1 MLSAA
6 IGPDLNM
13 NRGNLESAGEI
24 RVAVLMTCHN
34 RREQTL
40 ACLGALRAA
49 QIEARQSCEVY
60 LLDDGSSD
68 GTAEAVANEF
78 PHVHLLRGD
87 GSLFWNR
94 GMHRAFEAAL
104 DRGYDFYLG
113 LNDDTLLYPD
123 ALQRLLA
130 CHGRITRES
139 GRSGIVAGST
149 RDAASGEL
157 TYGGQVREK
166 WWKPLT
172 FQVVSPRDCPVE
184 CDTATWNVVLIPDV
198 VARRLGNLEPSF
210 SHAMGDLDYG
220 LRAKKAGYSNWV
232 MPGFAGT
239 CSDNPLE
246 GTFLDAGIP
255 LLERLRKMAQP
266 KGLPPKSWLLFCRR
280 HAGPL
285 WMVFWA
291 WPYLRVALESLFG
304 RSGARSQPGDGRK

>member
-1 MLSAA
+1 M
-6 IGPDLNM
+6 DC
-13 NRGNLESAGEI
+13 GNAEPAGDV
-24 RVAVLMTCHN
+24 RVAVLMACHN
-34 RREQTL
+34 RREHTL
-40 ACLGALRAA
+40 ACLRALRAA
-49 QIEARQSCEVY
+49 EIEARQSCDVY
-60 LLDDGSSD
+60 LLDDGGSD

-94 GMHRAFEAAL
+94 GMHRVFEAAL
-104 DRGYDFYLG
+104 GRGYDFYLG
-113 LNDDTLLYPD
+113 LNDDTLLYVD

-130 CHGRITRES
+130 CHERITRES

-149 RDAASGEL
+149 RDATSGEL

-172 FQVVSPRDCPVE
+172 FRVVPPRDCPVE

-220 LRAKKAGYSNWV
+220 LRARNAGYSNWV
-232 MPGFAGT
+232 MPGFAGI
-239 CSDNPLE
+239 CSDNPVE
-246 GTFLDAGIP
+246 GTFLDTGIP
-255 LLERLRKMAQP
+255 FRERLRKMVQP

-291 WPYLRVALESLFG
+291 WPYLRVALESLIG
-304 RSGARSQPGDGRK
+304 RGGARSRPGDGRK